1 MRKFAAQGL
10 IMIEMPHLLKHLDD
24 KAAIRNSRQ
33 VVERG
38 EKLGILQITHRQFG
52 GSYRTISYVSLKLE
66 IMSHE
71 SLMWILMSLKKD
83 EMAPNE
89 KAI

>member
-10 IMIEMPHLLKHLDD
+10 IMIEMPQLLKHLDD

-38 EKLGILQITHRQFG
+38 EKLGILQITHR
-52 GSYRTISYVSLKLE
+52 
-66 IMSHE
+66 
-71 SLMWILMSLKKD
+71 
-83 EMAPNE
+83 
-89 KAI
+89 